1 MTAEPIEQAAGELL
15 TKEAF
20 DSRIVRLMMTEPFWA
35 SILRGVEK
43 VISYSI
49 PTAMVCFNKRLK
61 KVEFHWNPLFF
72 QQLTRDQ
79 IFGVIKH
86 EAMHIAFGH
95 IGARFLEPQ
104 RVFNW
109 AADFAINSQIPL
121 NELPDGLLYPGK
133 GLPELSEETQESLGE
148 EKVKKYKALSDLIKS
163 FPLGESTEWYFTKL
177 MESDLADFIE
187 ELWGGGNKDAPT
199 VSDEHAD
206 MDDLS
211 DDDKEMAKEVVRQM
225 VDKAVK
231 EADSKQGWGTVS
243 EATRKAIRESLV
255 NVVDWK
261 AVLQNFCGKLRRGSR
276 KTSWQ
281 RINKRMPTVAS
292 GAKKGYTS
300 SIAVYVDQSGS
311 VGDDALE
318 VVFGAL
324 SHLTK
329 RTEFVTFAFDTV
341 VDEKSEATWRRGARN
356 EAIRTQCGG
365 TDFNAPTK
373 HALAN
378 RHRFDGYIIITDGEA
393 AKPIAS
399 SLKRCYLITPDRNLI
414 FTADNT
420 DSVINMTWPK
430 GK

>member
-1 MTAEPIEQAAGELL
+1 MTVEPVEQAVGELL

-20 DSRIVRLMMTEPFWA
+20 DSRIVKLMMTEPFWA
-35 SILRGVEK
+35 SILRGVER
-43 VISYSI
+43 VVSYTI
-49 PTAMVCFNKRLK
+49 PTAMVCFNKAVKRI
-61 KVEFHWNPLFF
+61 EFHWNPMFF

-95 IGARFLEPQ
+95 LGARYLQPQ

-121 NELPDGLLYPGK
+121 IELPEGLLYPGK
-133 GLPELSEETQESLGE
+133 GLPNLSQEQQELFGE
-148 EKVKKYKALSDLIKS
+148 EKVKKYNELSNLLKS

-177 MESDLADFIE
+177 MEADMADFIDE
-187 ELWGGGNKDAPT
+187 VWGGGGDAPV

-206 MDDLS
+206 LDELS
-211 DDDKEMAKEVVRQM
+211 DGDKEMAKEITRQI

-231 EADSKQGWGTVS
+231 EADNKQGWGSVS
-243 EATRKAIRESLV
+243 EATRKLIRESLV

-261 AVLQNFCGKLRRGSR
+261 SVLQNFCGKLRRGSR
-276 KTSWQ
+276 KTTWQ
-281 RINKRMPTVAS
+281 KVIKKMPAVAS
-292 GAKKGYTS
+292 GAKKGYPS
-300 SIAVYVDQSGS
+300 SLAVYVDQIGS

-329 RTEFVTFAFDTV
+329 RTEFITFAFDTT
-341 VDEKSEATWRRGARN
+341 VDESSEANWRKGGRN
-356 EAIRTQCGG
+356 EAIRTKCGG

-373 HALAN
+373 HANAN
-378 RHRFDGYIIITDGEA
+378 KHRFDGYIIITDGEA

-399 SLKRCYLITPDRNLI
+399 SLKRCYLITPDRKLI

-420 DSVINMTWPK
+420 DSVISMTWPK

>member
-1 MTAEPIEQAAGELL
+1 MTVENNEPTGELL

-20 DSRIVRLMMTEPFWA
+20 DSRLVKLMMTEPFWA

-43 VISYSI
+43 VVSHDI
-49 PTAMVCFNKRLK
+49 PTAMVCFNKRTK
-61 KVEFHWNPLFF
+61 RVEFHWNPLFF
-72 QQLTRDQ
+72 QTLTRDQ

-95 IGARFLEPQ
+95 IGARYLEPQ

-121 NELPDGLLYPGK
+121 HELPEGLLYPGK
-133 GLPELSEETQESLGE
+133 GLPALSQEQVQSLGP
-148 EKVKKYKALSDLIKS
+148 EKVEKYNALSDLIKG
-163 FPLGESTEWYFTKL
+163 FPVGESTEWYFTKL
-177 MESDLADFIE
+177 MESDLAEFIE
-187 ELWGGGNKDAPT
+187 ELWGGDKDAPM
-199 VSDEHAD
+199 VSDEHMS

-211 DDDKEMAKEVVRQM
+211 DEDKEMVKEIVRQT
-225 VDKAVK
+225 VDKAAR
-231 EADSKQGWGTVS
+231 EADNRQAWGSVS
-243 EATRKAIRESLV
+243 EETRRTIRESLV

-261 AVLQNFCGKLRRGSR
+261 ALLQNFCGNLRRGTR

-281 RINKRMPTVAS
+281 RINKRMPGMAS
-292 GAKKGYTS
+292 GARKGYES
-300 SIAVYVDQSGS
+300 SIAVYIDQSGS
-311 VGDDALE
+311 VGDQALE

-329 RTEFVTFAFDTV
+329 RTEFITFTFDTA
-341 VDEKSEATWRRGARN
+341 VDEKSEAVWKKGGRN
-356 EAIRTQCGG
+356 AALRTLCGG

-373 HALAN
+373 HANAN
-378 RHRFDGYIIITDGEA
+378 KHRFDGYIIITDGEA
-393 AKPIAS
+393 AKPVAS
-399 SLKRCYLITPDRNLI
+399 SLKRCYLITPGRNLI

-420 DSVINMTWPK
+420 DSVISMTWPK